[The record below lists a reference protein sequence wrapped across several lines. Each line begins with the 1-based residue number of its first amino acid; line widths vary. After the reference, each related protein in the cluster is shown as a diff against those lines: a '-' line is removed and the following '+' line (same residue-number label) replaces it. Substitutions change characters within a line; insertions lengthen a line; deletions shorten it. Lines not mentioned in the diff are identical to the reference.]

1 MPLLDLKT
9 DLRSL
14 RFGSPNTAGDRPGS
28 AWSGQP
34 YIVTELGS
42 DFLSPTP
49 DRFAIG
55 TGTDFLLRGGASAF
69 VDATTDAVRLGKMF
83 TDTKTPA
90 GIQFIAK
97 QELLSMTGVNIFAGF
112 RPGLRSLFNK
122 SRLNDGVYLP
132 LSTLLAAGPTGNIIG
147 AHPNKQG
154 TDPTGRSK
162 TLSRPQYLNWTNRT
176 DPDETAI
183 SRVDYLTNEFIVA
196 KNNDK
201 TLYSYLGGPQA
212 GSNPSAVRTRINFAK
227 DGTRT
232 GVNNPLYLKNS
243 NMFFGTGGATMD
255 NSLLMRSSD
264 NSYRVTGNIQDFRKE
279 ISDRSNIPTTTQILA
294 RKRGTLTNAP
304 DYNSRNFEI
313 RVGAGN
319 PGNPLLDRHDYS
331 IGALDPTTKK
341 PNVVN
346 KVNAI
351 YMYKAEA
358 VSQDKPKNDFVKF
371 RFAVINPDNPKEK
384 TFVHF
389 PAFFNGQIQ
398 DTMGAKWGEFKYLG
412 RGEDFFNYEGFSRTV
427 SFNFQVVAQS
437 RPELS
442 IMYQKLNYL
451 QSTLAPNFSKQG
463 FMRGNLH
470 QLTIGGYFFEQ
481 PGIITTLSY
490 TMPEDSTWE
499 IAIPASSQ
507 ATSNVGGINYRDEEV
522 KELAHR
528 IDVSVTFKP
537 IHVFLPQTIGSA
549 FSEGENPKGIYGQS
563 AIKQRY
569 IALANSETDSV
580 GNNLY
585 SLGAPYATDHV
596 QANKTFIASGS
607 NKTYNLVEDE
617 IQQEMRRKRL
627 RNSLSVINDSL
638 DNLT

>member
-42 DFLSPTP
+42 DFLAPTP
-49 DRFAIG
+49 NRFAIG

-69 VDATTDAVRLGKMF
+69 VDATTDAIRLGKMF

-112 RPGLRSLFNK
+112 KPSLRSRFNK
-122 SRLNDGVYLP
+122 ARLNDGVYLP

-154 TDPTGRSK
+154 TDPTGLSDA
-162 TLSRPQYLNWTNRT
+162 LSRPQYLNWTNRT
-176 DPDETAI
+176 NPNETAI
-183 SRVDYLTNEFIVA
+183 SRVGYLTDEFIVS

-201 TLYSYLGGPQA
+201 ILYSYLGGPQA

-232 GVNNPLYLKNS
+232 GINNPLFQTHRGL
-243 NMFFGTGGATMD
+243 FFGRGGATMD
-255 NSLLMRSSD
+255 GNLLEISS
-264 NSYRVTGNIQDFRKE
+264 NQTYRTTNQIQDFRQN
-279 ISDRSNIPTTTQILA
+279 IRNSNVVGGTELIQA

-304 DYNSRNFEI
+304 DYNSKNFET

-319 PGNPLLDRHDYS
+319 PGDPLLDRHDYS
-331 IGALDPTTKK
+331 KGALDPANKK

-346 KVNAI
+346 KVNAM

-371 RFAVINPDNPKEK
+371 RFAVIDPDKPKLK

-398 DTMGAKWGEFKYLG
+398 DSMNAKWGEFKYLG
-412 RGEDFFNYEGFSRTV
+412 RGEEFFNYEGFSRTV

-451 QSTLAPNFSKQG
+451 QSTLTPNFSKQG

-481 PGIITTLSY
+481 PGIITALSY

-507 ATSNVGGINYRDEEV
+507 NTSNVGGINYRDEGV

-549 FSEGENPKGIYGQS
+549 FSVGENPKGIYGFS

-580 GNNLY
+580 SKNLY

-596 QANKTFIASGS
+596 QANKSFIASGS
-607 NKTYNLVEDE
+607 SKTYDLVED
-617 IQQEMRRKRL
+617 QLLK
-627 RNSLSVINDSL
+627 
-638 DNLT
+638 

>member
-69 VDATTDAVRLGKMF
+69 VDATTDAIRLGKMF

-90 GIQFIAK
+90 GIQFVAK

-112 RPGLRSLFNK
+112 KPSLRSFYNK

-154 TDPTGRSK
+154 TDPTGLNE

-176 DPDETAI
+176 NPDETAI
-183 SRVDYLTNEFIVA
+183 SRVGYLTDEFIVS
-196 KNNDK
+196 KNNSK
-201 TLYSYLGGPQA
+201 ILYSYLGGPQA

-232 GVNNPLYLKNS
+232 GINNPLYQTNRGL
-243 NMFFGTGGATMD
+243 FFGRGGATM
-255 NSLLMRSSD
+255 NNNLLEISSD
-264 NSYRVTGNIQDFRKE
+264 QTYRTTNQIQDFRTKIRE
-279 ISDRSNIPTTTQILA
+279 GKVLNSSEMILA

-304 DYNSRNFEI
+304 DYNSKNFEI

-358 VSQDKPKNDFVKF
+358 VSQDKPKNDFIKF

-451 QSTLAPNFSKQG
+451 QSTLTPNFSKQG

-507 ATSNVGGINYRDEEV
+507 DTSNVGGINYRDEEV
-522 KELAHR
+522 KELSHR

-537 IHVFLPQTIGSA
+537 IHVFLPQTVGSA
-549 FSEGENPKGIYGQS
+549 FSAGENPKGIYGFS

-580 GNNLY
+580 GNSLY
-585 SLGAPYATDHV
+585 SLGAPYQTNHA
-596 QANKTFIASGS
+596 QANKAFIASGS
-607 NKTYNLVEDE
+607 NQTYNLVEDK
-617 IQQEMRRKRL
+617 I
-627 RNSLSVINDSL
+627 
-638 DNLT
+638 